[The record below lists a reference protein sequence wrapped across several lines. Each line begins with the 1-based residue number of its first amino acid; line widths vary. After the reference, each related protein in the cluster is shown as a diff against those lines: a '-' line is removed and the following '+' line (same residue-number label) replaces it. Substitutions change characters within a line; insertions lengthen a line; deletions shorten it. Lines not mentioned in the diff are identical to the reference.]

1 MKINFGWMAQRVA
14 LGLGLLAL
22 GWGQTRAELPPAELL
37 LPDDV
42 TLVATV
48 KDLSQSHA
56 ALRASAFGKFLADP
70 EMKPFME
77 KLGKKFSETIASKAS
92 EKSTVKWGD
101 YVGLLQGQATF
112 ALKVRIVDEEPKV
125 GLVGILDVKEKT
137 ELLDKLLEE
146 VAKEV
151 TVLRR
156 EKLRDVEFMVF
167 ALTNHLHSGEVH
179 TAPVELEEEED
190 PAEAEPAEPE
200 PEMDEEV
207 EVTEVF
213 VGRSNSMLLVS
224 QDKELMEKTLSRQQ
238 GSLLAP
244 LADSDLFSKAN
255 GPEMRGALAYGWLN
269 FKQVYEM
276 MEMAATLAAGAS
288 DNPMAQAFRPEKVL
302 PALGLKA
309 VESISFSA
317 SVNAEGSGGWFSL
330 RAPESERRGLLKFME
345 LAREDT
351 QPPAFVPADV
361 TTYTRARFDAQKS
374 WAAIEQAVSDIDPS
388 MAGMLQF
395 ALSSV
400 GKDKDPNFDLKKNF
414 IGNMGSDII
423 VLEKPPRD
431 ESLEALGAPPAL
443 FLIGSPNAEQLADAV
458 RMVASMLPGEMASA
472 PLKDREFL
480 GRKVYSIAFETPDA
494 EGAPRKR
501 EFSFAASGG
510 YLALGM
516 DTGFLEEYLRSA
528 EQDFKKLRE
537 VSSLN
542 DHVDRVGGFKSG
554 FLSYQDMRS
563 SGRVAWEMLRKNPDM
578 INEMFGAGLQVT
590 GANPGDLR
598 EWIDPALLPEF
609 SKISKYFSPT
619 LVGGGATAEGIS
631 FKVFSPMPPG
641 L

>member
-1 MKINFGWMAQRVA
+1 MIQPVA
-14 LGLGLLAL
+14 LALGFLAL
-22 GWGQTRAELPPAELL
+22 GWGQARAELPAAELL

-42 TLVATV
+42 TAVATV
-48 KDLSQSHA
+48 KDLSQAHA

-70 EMKPFME
+70 EMKPFMD
-77 KLGKKFSETIASKAS
+77 KLGKKVAETLTSKAS
-92 EKSTVKWGD
+92 EKSAIKWED

-125 GLVGILDVKEKT
+125 GLVGILDVREKT
-137 ELLDKLLEE
+137 ELLDTFLAEL
-146 VAKEV
+146 AKQE
-151 TVLRR
+151 TILRR
-156 EKLRDVEFMVF
+156 EKIREVEFMVL
-167 ALTNHLHSGEVH
+167 AMTNHVHSGDVH
-179 TAPVELEEEED
+179 TEPVDPEEED

-200 PEMDEEV
+200 AEMDEEV

-213 VGRSNSMLLVS
+213 IGRSGSMLLAS

-269 FKQVYEM
+269 FKQVYDM
-276 MEMAATLAAGAS
+276 MEMAANFAAGAS

-309 VESISFSA
+309 IESISVSTTMN
-317 SVNAEGSGGWFSL
+317 SEGSGGWFSL

-345 LAREDT
+345 MTREDT
-351 QPPAFVPADV
+351 QPPAFVPSDV
-361 TTYTRARFDAQKS
+361 SAYMRARFDTQKS
-374 WAAIEQAVSDIDPS
+374 WAAIEQAVTDIDPN

-414 IGNMGSDII
+414 IGNLGTDVI
-423 VLEKPPRD
+423 VMEKPPRD
-431 ESLEALGAPPAL
+431 ETIEALGAPPAL
-443 FLIGSPNAEQLADAV
+443 VLLGSPNAEQLADAL
-458 RMVASMLPGEMASA
+458 RMLVGMLPGEMASA

-480 GRKVYSIAFETPDA
+480 GRKVYSMSFETPDA
-494 EGAPRKR
+494 EGEMRKR
-501 EFSFAASGG
+501 EFSFVASGG
-510 YLALGM
+510 YLAMGM
-516 DTGFLEEYLRSA
+516 DTGFMEEYLRSA

-537 VSSLN
+537 VPALN
-542 DHVDRVGGFKSG
+542 DHVDRVGGYKTG

-578 INEMFGAGLQVT
+578 INQMFGAGLQVT

-609 SKISKYFSPT
+609 SKISKYFSPMLT
-619 LVGGGATAEGIS
+619 GGGATAEGIS

>member
-1 MKINFGWMAQRVA
+1 MIQPVA
-14 LGLGLLAL
+14 LALGLLAS
-22 GWGQTRAELPPAELL
+22 GWGQTHAELPPAELL

-77 KLGKKFSETIASKAS
+77 KLGKKLSETIASKAS
-92 EKSTVKWGD
+92 EKSSIQWKD

-112 ALKVRIVDEEPKV
+112 ALKVRIVDEEPKL

-137 ELLDKLLEE
+137 ELLDKFLEDF
-146 VAKEV
+146 AKEE
-151 TVLRR
+151 TILRR
-156 EKLRDVEFMVF
+156 EKVRDVEFMVF
-167 ALTNHLHSGEVH
+167 ALTNHVHSGDVH
-179 TAPVELEEEED
+179 TEPVELEEEED
-190 PAEAEPAEPE
+190 PAGEEPAEPE
-200 PEMDEEV
+200 AEMDEEA

-213 VGRSNSMLLVS
+213 IGRSGSMLLAS

-269 FKQVYEM
+269 FKQVYDM
-276 MEMAATLAAGAS
+276 MEMAANFAAGAS

-309 VESISFSA
+309 IESISFSTIV
-317 SVNAEGSGGWFSL
+317 SGEGAGGWFSI
-330 RAPESERRGLLKFME
+330 RAPEAERRGLLKFME

-351 QPPAFVPADV
+351 QPPAFVPSDV
-361 TTYTRARFDAQKS
+361 SAYMRARFDGQKS
-374 WAAIEQAVSDIDPS
+374 WAAIEQAVTDIDPN

-414 IGNMGSDII
+414 IGNLGTDVVVM
-423 VLEKPPRD
+423 EKPPRD
-431 ESLEALGAPPAL
+431 ETLEALGAPPAL
-443 FLIGSPNAEQLADAV
+443 VLIGSPNAEQLADAL
-458 RMVASMLPGEMASA
+458 RMLAGMLPGEMAGA

-480 GRKVYSIAFETPDA
+480 GRKVYSMSFETPDA
-494 EGAPRKR
+494 GGEMRKR
-501 EFSFAASGG
+501 EFSFVASGG
-510 YLALGM
+510 YLAMGM

-537 VSSLN
+537 VSALN
-542 DHVDRVGGFKSG
+542 DHVDRVGGFKTG

-609 SKISKYFSPT
+609 SKVSKYFSPT
-619 LVGGGATAEGIS
+619 LMGGGATAEGIS